1 MSWITGTLVD
11 GWNAVLYVQAAGVT
25 ASAGTADQVPYGTEV
40 NWSTARTVVSRGPH
54 LNKQAL
60 TKSVGGVNYSGSFT
74 IDLHAAANTVRNNIM
89 SAVNAGTR
97 IKATL
102 RIGGVT
108 SGEQYIW
115 DQCIVS
121 QDGAVDPSAT
131 ATYTFNWEA
140 DSLSYTPGT
149 TFA

>member
-1 MSWITGTLVD
+1 MGA

-97 IKATL
+97 IKITL

-121 QDGAVDPSAT
+121 QDGSVDPAAT

-140 DSLSYTPGT
+140 DSLSYTAGT
-149 TFA
+149 AFA